1 VLETKGLTKYFGGL
15 CAIEDLDLTVRKG
28 EIVGLI
34 GPNGAG
40 KTTVFNLVTGF
51 LRPSSGRIAFE
62 LKDIVGRKPHQIA
75 SLGMVRTFQLTSV
88 FQDFTVVRNMQ
99 AASHLDPK
107 VSFWEAIFNT
117 AGYRRKEGEIRNRL
131 LRILDFVGL
140 SGVRDTVARSLPHG
154 HLKMLCIAIALA
166 ANPRLLLLDEPLE
179 GMNASEVNTT
189 LHIIS
194 EIRKQGTAILLIE
207 HNMRAVMTI
216 CDRLVVLNFGREI
229 AQGSPSEVQNNPQ
242 VIQAYLG
249 DEDDAAEL
257 EEH

>member
-1 VLETKGLTKYFGGL
+1 MLETKGLTKYFGGL
-15 CAIEDLDLTVRKG
+15 CAIGDLDLTIG
-28 EIVGLI
+28 QDEIVGLI

-51 LRPSSGRIAFE
+51 LRPSSGRIALE
-62 LKDIVGRKPHQIA
+62 GKDIVGRKPHEIA
-75 SLGMVRTFQLTSV
+75 SQGMVRTFQLTSV
-88 FQDFTVVRNMQ
+88 FQDFTVLRNMQ

-107 VSFWEAIFNT
+107 VSFWEAIFYT
-117 AGYRRKEGEIRNRL
+117 AGYRRKEEEIRSKL
-131 LRILDFVGL
+131 LRILGFVGL
-140 SGVRDTVARSLPHG
+140 SGVRDVVARNLPHG

-166 ANPRLLLLDEPLE
+166 ANPKLLLLDEPLE
-179 GMNASEVNTT
+179 GMNASEVDAT
-189 LHIIS
+189 LEIIS
-194 EIRKQGTAILLIE
+194 EIRKQGTSILLIE

-216 CDRLVVLNFGREI
+216 CDRLMVLNFGKEI

-249 DEDDAAEL
+249 EEDDAADL